1 MSERSLNEYIDIME
15 RSITNIRAD
24 IAHHA
29 KGNVTLL
36 AATKTVPAEAVNYA
50 IDNLGITDIGENR
63 VQELLEKYDALHK
76 ERLNIHFIGR
86 LQTNK
91 VKYIIDKVCLIH
103 SLDSEKLAAEIDRQ
117 ARKIGKVMD
126 VLVEINI
133 GGEQSK
139 GGISPENAEEYRSL
153 LEKTREKEIVRG
165 CTGSGPQLDEFEF
178 LLNGKQ
184 LRYYGSTGQIRLIS
198 LLLKLAEF
206 NLVRR
211 SAKEKVAVL
220 VDDVTGELDEENK
233 IRFFET
239 ISDAD
244 QQFYTFT
251 EFPSL
256 AFFADAEEIPVNRA
270 ILRGG

>member
-1 MSERSLNEYIDIME
+1 MIYRSARSLNEYIDIME

-139 GGISPENAEEYRSL
+139 GGISPENAEEFVDSL
-153 LEKTREKEIVRG
+153 SVFTNIRARGLMVIPPATVSREEMIKYFGQTYKIFIDIFQKKLHNDNSCILSMGMSDSYIEALD
-165 CTGSGPQLDEFEF
+165 CGSNL
-178 LLNGKQ
+178 
-184 LRYYGSTGQIRLIS
+184 IRLG
-198 LLLKLAEF
+198 
-206 NLVRR
+206 
-211 SAKEKVAVL
+211 SALFGK
-220 VDDVTGELDEENK
+220 
-233 IRFFET
+233 
-239 ISDAD
+239 
-244 QQFYTFT
+244 
-251 EFPSL
+251 
-256 AFFADAEEIPVNRA
+256 RA
-270 ILRGG
+270 